1 MSPWTCS
8 VACVVVDDEG
18 VVSLRTARALTGT
31 YFVLMLVFV
40 TWPGLV
46 PFARV
51 RPLILGLPFSMAW
64 IGAWI
69 AGSVV
74 VLYLLDGVEKRH
86 RDERGHRPVGPTD
99 SRAPGGA
106 PPPAGSRPDDD
117 ATPSSSSRSDGRRHH
132 RPHGGA

>member
-1 MSPWTCS
+1 M
-8 VACVVVDDEG
+8 
-18 VVSLRTARALTGT
+18 SLRAARAFAGT

-51 RPLILGLPFSMAW
+51 RPLVLGLPFSMAW
-64 IGAWI
+64 IAAWI

-86 RDERGHRPVGPTD
+86 RDEPGHRPVGPTD
-99 SRAPGGA
+99 SRAQGVA
-106 PPPAGSRPDDD
+106 PHAGSHPTEVEKADAPSRPDGAD
-117 ATPSSSSRSDGRRHH
+117 P
-132 RPHGGA
+132 RPEGAV

>member
-1 MSPWTCS
+1 M
-8 VACVVVDDEG
+8 
-18 VVSLRTARALTGT
+18 SLRTARTLAGA

-64 IGAWI
+64 IAAWI

-74 VLYLLDGVEKRH
+74 VLYLLDRVEKRH
-86 RDERGHRPVGPTD
+86 RRTGDGHPVGPTD
-99 SRAPGGA
+99 SRAPGSA
-106 PPPAGSRPDDD
+106 HAAGSHPPR
-117 ATPSSSSRSDGRRHH
+117 TE
-132 RPHGGA
+132 GGA